1 MGFWGFF
8 LLFYKLQ
15 GGRQNKRMRQ
25 KVWKDT
31 HAESYFSWRNNTCP
45 QILLDTLNL
54 KAHRTMGFSKLKSKE
69 SRKLPD
75 EDSKK
80 EILVQ
85 NKMRHRMT
93 DGPVPIRRAVLLTDV
108 LSWTHLGWGRP
119 LRSLSPTMHDSSP
132 ATPTTKPRLQAP
144 HIWWVLTLG
153 IPVSPAVM

>member
-1 MGFWGFF
+1 
-8 LLFYKLQ
+8 
-15 GGRQNKRMRQ
+15 MRQ

-31 HAESYFSWRNNTCP
+31 HAESYFSWRNNACP

-54 KAHRTMGFSKLKSKE
+54 KVHRTMGFSKLKSKE

-85 NKMRHRMT
+85 NKMRQRMT

-108 LSWTHLGWGRP
+108 LS
-119 LRSLSPTMHDSSP
+119 
-132 ATPTTKPRLQAP
+132 
-144 HIWWVLTLG
+144 
-153 IPVSPAVM
+153 

>member
-1 MGFWGFF
+1 MGFF
-8 LLFYKLQ
+8 LLSFFKLQ
-15 GGRQNKRMRQ
+15 GGRQNKRMKQ

-54 KAHRTMGFSKLKSKE
+54 KACRTMGFSKLKSKE

-85 NKMRHRMT
+85 NKMRQRMT
-93 DGPVPIRRAVLLTDV
+93 DGPVPIRRAVL
-108 LSWTHLGWGRP
+108 
-119 LRSLSPTMHDSSP
+119 
-132 ATPTTKPRLQAP
+132 
-144 HIWWVLTLG
+144 
-153 IPVSPAVM
+153 

>member
-119 LRSLSPTMHDSSP
+119 LSPTMHDSSP